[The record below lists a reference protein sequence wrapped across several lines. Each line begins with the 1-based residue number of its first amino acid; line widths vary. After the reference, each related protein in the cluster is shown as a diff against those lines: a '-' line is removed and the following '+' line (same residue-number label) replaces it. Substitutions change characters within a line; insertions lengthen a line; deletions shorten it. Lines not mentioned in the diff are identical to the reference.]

1 MRNEFGATV
10 DGCKS
15 DYFQK
20 GFEPRVCTVVTA
32 IYQFLYLKFKK
43 VALALELVLCQ
54 KKLLHF

>member
-32 IYQFLYLKFKK
+32 IYQFLYLQF
-43 VALALELVLCQ
+43 
-54 KKLLHF
+54 